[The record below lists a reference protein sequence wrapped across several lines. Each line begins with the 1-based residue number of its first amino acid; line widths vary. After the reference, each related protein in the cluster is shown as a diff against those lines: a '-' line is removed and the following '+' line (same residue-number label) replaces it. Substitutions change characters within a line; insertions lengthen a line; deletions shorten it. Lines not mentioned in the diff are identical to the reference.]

1 MGRAKTR
8 STHAPKISTT
18 NLIFEAFDTIINCID
33 DRFDQENLK
42 MYVLL
47 EQVLLKAAK
56 RDKYKEELKEVI
68 QFYKEHF
75 DESLVRSHLLN
86 FSINFQ
92 STTEKDV
99 NITWQKYQIAKL
111 VTLKGHR
118 KKKLEKSVGVIK
130 LEGNDF
136 VYDR

>member
-68 QFYKEHF
+68 
-75 DESLVRSHLLN
+75 
-86 FSINFQ
+86 
-92 STTEKDV
+92 
-99 NITWQKYQIAKL
+99 
-111 VTLKGHR
+111 
-118 KKKLEKSVGVIK
+118 
-130 LEGNDF
+130 
-136 VYDR
+136 